1 MSVTSAADRVIL
13 HGRDGELALAED
25 LLRRVAKAGS
35 AGAIVI
41 KGDAGIG
48 KTALLDAL
56 AERAIDAGF
65 SVSRSKANES
75 HQIAPLALLLLAL
88 RSGPSPVLS
97 RKAFESRR
105 RTAITR
111 FGSSIASSELSR
123 IALRRSRC

>member
-1 MSVTSAADRVIL
+1 MSVTSAADRVVL
-13 HGRDGELALAED
+13 HGRDRELALAED

-35 AGAIVI
+35 AGVIVI

-56 AERAIDAGF
+56 AERAIDASF
-65 SVSRSKANES
+65 SVSRSNANES

-97 RKAFESRR
+97 RKAFESLAPYRDHP
-105 RTAITR
+105 
-111 FGSSIASSELSR
+111 LWLVDR
-123 IALRRSRC
+123 IIGVIEDR